1 MINLRS
7 LENLHSMKTSIR
19 FSRIILFILL
29 PIAALTFLIACSQDS
44 EDSQNKRPNI
54 IFIMADDQRH
64 DMLSVN
70 GNHYVKTPNLNRLA
84 AEGCNFIN
92 AFTVSGVCSPSRAD
106 FFTGKYA
113 HQCGAPQIIW
123 DNHTFRMNETPFP
136 ALLHDEGY
144 YSAHIGKWHLGEGQK
159 QKKGYDYWAGFEWLG
174 NFFNTTVLD
183 LCGVEPPEDMT
194 GKSWRPLLE
203 AGGNKVSDW
212 REDFMFEYWDF
223 RPTLPSQLAVRSD
236 HYKLITYQD
245 FPEKELYDLEKD
257 PRENHNVIH
266 ETEYADVAMDME
278 QRLQKLI
285 EKTGWN
291 QRRFQ
296 PVNNSYL

>member
-29 PIAALTFLIACSQDS
+29 PIAALTFLTACSQES
-44 EDSQNKRPNI
+44 EVSQTRRPNI
-54 IFIMADDQRH
+54 IFILADDQRH

-70 GNHYVKTPNLNRLA
+70 GNPYVKTPNLDRLA
-84 AEGCNFIN
+84 AEGCNFTN
-92 AFTVSGVCSPSRAD
+92 AFTVSGVCSPSRAE

-203 AGGNKVSDW
+203 AGGNKVSEW
-212 REDFMFEYWDF
+212 RE
-223 RPTLPSQLAVRSD
+223 
-236 HYKLITYQD
+236 D

-285 EKTGWN
+285 EKTGWS